1 MVLLGIAYNF
11 ELQKQFDQAEKTYLK
26 CCKYNNAEGFMR
38 LGQLLIRRN
47 RIDEGIENLEKA
59 NCIKR
64 FDR

>member
-1 MVLLGIAYNF
+1 M
-11 ELQKQFDQAEKTYLK
+11 K
-26 CCKYNNAEGFMR
+26 CCKYNNAETFMR

-64 FDR
+64 FDK

>member
-1 MVLLGIAYNF
+1 
-11 ELQKQFDQAEKTYLK
+11 
-26 CCKYNNAEGFMR
+26 MR

-64 FDR
+64 FDKEIETKLVYGYSLKE